1 MFNLF
6 KRKKS
11 ITIEKNDELE
21 LELTALVLAYEVAR
35 SDGAISKSELEVL
48 FQEIKKT
55 ASIVHKDEKE
65 IFKILER
72 FSAESV
78 SFHEFIV
85 DINKDL
91 SKDEK
96 LLLINILWTVAFAD
110 SVLEVH
116 EERLIRRI
124 ADLIHIKD
132 MDVLRV
138 KDQVRKNQKSDVMS

>member
-110 SVLEVH
+110 SVLQVH